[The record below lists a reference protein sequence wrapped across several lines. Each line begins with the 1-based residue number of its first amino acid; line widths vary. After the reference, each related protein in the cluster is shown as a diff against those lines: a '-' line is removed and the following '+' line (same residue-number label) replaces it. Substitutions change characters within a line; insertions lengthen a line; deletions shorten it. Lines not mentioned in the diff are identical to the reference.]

1 MIRIVILTK
10 ICFSEPRRPVFVAFS
25 QTLTF
30 RNHRYRAY
38 IASLGIAVA
47 SLSESPPANTLR
59 GPSKRSFSTYFPFTI
74 FNPKC
79 IELLAGFG
87 QALLYYI

>member
-1 MIRIVILTK
+1 MIRIVMLTK

-47 SLSESPPANTLR
+47 SLSEPPPANTPERPIQKIVLH
-59 GPSKRSFSTYFPFTI
+59 
-74 FNPKC
+74 
-79 IELLAGFG
+79 LLSLHHF
-87 QALLYYI
+87 QP